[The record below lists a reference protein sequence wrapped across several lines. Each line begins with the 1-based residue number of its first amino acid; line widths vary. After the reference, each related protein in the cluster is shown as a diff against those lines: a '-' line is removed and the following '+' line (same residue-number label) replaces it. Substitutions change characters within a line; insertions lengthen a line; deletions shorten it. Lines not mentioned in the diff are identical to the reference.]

1 MGIFIFPKLKKKK
14 MSSGLEGVSGNGFV
28 GVSLSMIRIGDQVSA
43 SIGGTKA
50 ILLES
55 AVQIMHLF

>member
-1 MGIFIFPKLKKKK
+1 